1 MDLIGP
7 CRERIRA
14 RKAGH
19 EDLADKRDIVLLVV
33 VVVRVMV
40 IEDGSIRTAEYITA
54 TRSFL
59 KLVLVTNSPKILR
72 RCSPSDLRTSRTRN
86 LLSAS
91 AVKQRQSGTMKRFLS
106 IEYRFKRC
114 SFESFKISLRNDV
127 EISSGKFLFKS
138 VFFLIL
144 YKIHFEIF
152 LIK

>member
-19 EDLADKRDIVLLVV
+19 EDLADKRDIALLVVVV

-106 IEYRFKRC
+106 ILRIGSKGAALKFRLETMWRYLL
-114 SFESFKISLRNDV
+114 ESFCLNP
-127 EISSGKFLFKS
+127 
-138 VFFLIL
+138 FF
-144 YKIHFEIF
+144 F
-152 LIK
+152 

>member
-1 MDLIGP
+1 MDLIEP

-19 EDLADKRDIVLLVV
+19 EDLADKRDIALLVVVV

-91 AVKQRQSGTMKRFLS
+91 AVKQCQSGTMKRFLS
-106 IEYRFKRC
+106 ILRIGSKGAALKFRLETMWRYLL
-114 SFESFKISLRNDV
+114 ESFCLNP
-127 EISSGKFLFKS
+127 
-138 VFFLIL
+138 FFFFNI
-144 YKIHFEIF
+144 I
-152 LIK
+152 

>member
-19 EDLADKRDIVLLVV
+19 EDLPDKRDIALLVVVVV

-106 IEYRFKRC
+106 ILRIGSKGAALKFRLETMWRYLL
-114 SFESFKISLRNDV
+114 ESFCLNP
-127 EISSGKFLFKS
+127 
-138 VFFLIL
+138 FF
-144 YKIHFEIF
+144 F
-152 LIK
+152 

>member
-19 EDLADKRDIVLLVV
+19 EDLADKRDIALLVVVV

-59 KLVLVTNSPKILR
+59 KLGLVTNSPKILR

-106 IEYRFKRC
+106 ILRIGSKGAALKFRLETMWRHLL
-114 SFESFKISLRNDV
+114 ESFCLNP
-127 EISSGKFLFKS
+127 
-138 VFFLIL
+138 FF
-144 YKIHFEIF
+144 F
-152 LIK
+152 

>member
-19 EDLADKRDIVLLVV
+19 EDLADKRDIALLVVVV

-91 AVKQRQSGTMKRFLS
+91 AVKQCQSGTMKRFLS
-106 IEYRFKRC
+106 ILRIGSKGAALKFRLETMWRYLL
-114 SFESFKISLRNDV
+114 ESFCLNP
-127 EISSGKFLFKS
+127 
-138 VFFLIL
+138 FF
-144 YKIHFEIF
+144 F
-152 LIK
+152 

>member
-1 MDLIGP
+1 MDLIEP

-19 EDLADKRDIVLLVV
+19 EDLADKRDIALLVVVV

-91 AVKQRQSGTMKRFLS
+91 AVKQCQSGTMKRFLS
-106 IEYRFKRC
+106 ILRIGSKGAALKFRLETMWRHLL
-114 SFESFKISLRNDV
+114 ESFCLNP
-127 EISSGKFLFKS
+127 
-138 VFFLIL
+138 FF
-144 YKIHFEIF
+144 F
-152 LIK
+152 

>member
-19 EDLADKRDIVLLVV
+19 EDLADKRDIALLV

-72 RCSPSDLRTSRTRN
+72 RCSPSDLRTSRTHN

-106 IEYRFKRC
+106 ILRIGSKGAALKFRLETMWRYLL
-114 SFESFKISLRNDV
+114 ESFCLNP
-127 EISSGKFLFKS
+127 
-138 VFFLIL
+138 FF
-144 YKIHFEIF
+144 F
-152 LIK
+152 

>member
-86 LLSAS
+86 LLSVS

-106 IEYRFKRC
+106 ILRIGSKGAALKFRLETMWRHLL
-114 SFESFKISLRNDV
+114 ESFCLNP
-127 EISSGKFLFKS
+127 
-138 VFFLIL
+138 FFFFNI
-144 YKIHFEIF
+144 I
-152 LIK
+152 

>member
-19 EDLADKRDIVLLVV
+19 EDLADKRDIALLVVVV

-91 AVKQRQSGTMKRFLS
+91 AVKQCQSGTMKRFLS
-106 IEYRFKRC
+106 ILRIGSKGAALKFRLETMWRHLL
-114 SFESFKISLRNDV
+114 ESFCLNP
-127 EISSGKFLFKS
+127 
-138 VFFLIL
+138 FFFFNI
-144 YKIHFEIF
+144 I
-152 LIK
+152 